1 MRIMLPTHQLALAT
15 AIRAAH
21 VIVRGI
27 VMGHRKP
34 MDYNQVS
41 HQVYMTGVEINS
53 MYNDGF
59 TQSMMKQDL
68 YKLKWLIDE
77 IIADSP
83 TFSDE
88 EDFLK
93 EHEKVKMWR
102 TLTK

>member
-1 MRIMLPTHQLALAT
+1 MT
-15 AIRAAH
+15 AIKVEI
-21 VIVRGI
+21 VIAKGNL
-27 VMGHRKP
+27 MGMRKP
-34 MDYNQVS
+34 MDFNQVS
-41 HQVYMTGVEINS
+41 HQIYMTGIELNS

-59 TQSMMKQDL
+59 VQSMMKQDL

-77 IIADSP
+77 ILADAP

-88 EDFLK
+88 EEFLK

>member
-1 MRIMLPTHQLALAT
+1 VT
-15 AIRAAH
+15 AIKVEI
-21 VIVRGI
+21 VIAKGNL
-27 VMGHRKP
+27 MGMRKP
-34 MDYNQVS
+34 MDFNQVS
-41 HQVYMTGVEINS
+41 HQIYMTGIELNS

-59 TQSMMKQDL
+59 VQSMMKQDL

-77 IIADSP
+77 ILADAP

-88 EDFLK
+88 EEFLK

>member
-1 MRIMLPTHQLALAT
+1 MT
-15 AIRAAH
+15 AIKAETAH
-21 VIVRGI
+21 AKDNK
-27 VMGHRKP
+27 MGYRKP

-41 HQVYMTGVEINS
+41 HQIYMTGVEINS

-77 IIADSP
+77 IIADAP

-88 EDFLK
+88 EEFLK